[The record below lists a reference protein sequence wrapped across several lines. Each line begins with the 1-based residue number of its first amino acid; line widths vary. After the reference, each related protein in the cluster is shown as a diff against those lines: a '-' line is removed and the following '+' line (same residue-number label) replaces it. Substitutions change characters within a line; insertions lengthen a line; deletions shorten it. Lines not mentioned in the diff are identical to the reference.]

1 MISLEY
7 EPASE
12 NLSPLI
18 SSFYRFD
25 YNGGPV
31 EELERADRAQF
42 RFYLRGGGEY
52 RFAGGVT
59 DPGHPVTIVGPT
71 TAPCITMADGDVTVF
86 GWGITPAGWAALMGS
101 EATKYIDRAL
111 DARRIFG
118 DWIMELHSQLQGCNS
133 LKQQVAI
140 AQEAVALIFPATDS
154 APFEFTKQVDN
165 WLIHNADPAVDDLLD
180 ITGLSIRQLERNTR
194 RYYGMPPKKLA
205 RKYRALRAAHV
216 LASGDSLDETELSD
230 VFYDQSHLIR
240 ELKQFTGLTPK
251 QLRSGESIL
260 TKATMEGRNQ
270 MAGKVNP
277 LVSES

>member
-12 NLSPLI
+12 NLSRLI

-25 YNGGPV
+25 YSGGPI

-42 RFYLRGGGEY
+42 RFYLHGSGEY
-52 RFAGGVT
+52 RFAGGGV
-59 DPGHPVTIVGPT
+59 DAGHPVTIVGPT
-71 TAPCITMADGDVTVF
+71 TGTCLTVAQGDVSIF
-86 GWGITPAGWAALMGS
+86 GWGITPAGWAALMGA
-101 EATKYIDRAL
+101 EARKYVDHAV
-111 DARRIFG
+111 DARLIFG
-118 DWIMELHSQLQGCNS
+118 DWIMELHNQLQGCGN
-133 LKQQVAI
+133 LKEQVAV
-140 AQEAVALIFPATDS
+140 AEAAAEAIFPPTDS
-154 APFEFTKQVDN
+154 APFEFTAKVDN
-165 WLIHNADPAVDDLLD
+165 WLIRNADPTVDELLN

-260 TKATMEGRNQ
+260 TKATMAGRNK

-277 LVSES
+277 LISES